1 MRFKVGDL
9 VRVIYAADQSLWE
22 RMHVGQIGLIVETI
36 TYDQAYSR
44 VRETITYD
52 QAYSRVRYRVFIEE
66 HFAVF
71 HPLDLELLKNE
82 DR

>member
-9 VRVIYAADQSLWE
+9 VRVIQAGDQSLWE

-44 VRETITYD
+44 VRYKI
-52 QAYSRVRYRVFIEE
+52 FIEE

-71 HPLDLELLKNE
+71 HPLDLEPLKNE

>member
-9 VRVIYAADQSLWE
+9 VRVIQAADQSLWE

-36 TYDQAYSR
+36 TYDK
-44 VRETITYD
+44 D
-52 QAYSRVRYRVFIEE
+52 YSRVRYKVLIEE

-71 HPLDLELLKNE
+71 HPLDLEPLKNE

>member
-9 VRVIYAADQSLWE
+9 VRVIQAGDQSLWE

-36 TYDQAYSR
+36 TYDRS
-44 VRETITYD
+44 
-52 QAYSRVRYRVFIEE
+52 YSRVRYKVLIEE
-66 HFAVF
+66 HFVVF
-71 HPLDLELLKNE
+71 HPLDLVPLKNE

>member
-9 VRVIYAADQSLWE
+9 VRVIHAPNQSLWE
-22 RMHVGQIGLIVETI
+22 RSHVGQIGLVVETI

-44 VRETITYD
+44 VRYTI
-52 QAYSRVRYRVFIEE
+52 FIEE

-71 HPLDLELLKNE
+71 HPLDLEPLKNE

>member
-1 MRFKVGDL
+1 M
-9 VRVIYAADQSLWE
+9 VRVIHAPDQSLWE
-22 RMHVGQIGLIVETI
+22 RSHVGQIGLVVETI

-44 VRETITYD
+44 VRYKI
-52 QAYSRVRYRVFIEE
+52 FIEE

-71 HPLDLELLKNE
+71 HPLDLEPLKNE

>member
-9 VRVIYAADQSLWE
+9 VRVIDAADQSLWE
-22 RMHVGQIGLIVETI
+22 RSHVGQIGIIVETE
-36 TYDQAYSR
+36 TYDQDYF
-44 VRETITYD
+44 
-52 QAYSRVRYRVFIEE
+52 RVRYKVFIEE

-71 HPLDLELLKNE
+71 HPLDLEPLVNNE